1 MEERVLDNTAACN
14 ILHMQ
19 ISVKNIHPEAK
30 MPTYAHPGD
39 AGMDVY
45 AAEAVTIAP
54 GAQECVSTGIT
65 LAIPEG
71 HVGLIWD
78 KSGLACK
85 SGLTVL
91 GGVID
96 AGYRGEILVQLYN
109 TSDTVHSFAVG
120 DKVAQM
126 LIQPV
131 VRAELVAVDEL
142 DDTPRGTDGFGSTGE
157 R

>member
-1 MEERVLDNTAACN
+1 
-14 ILHMQ
+14 
-19 ISVKNIHPEAK
+19 

-39 AGMDVY
+39 AGMDFY

-54 GAQECVSTGIT
+54 GERVRIATGVC

-71 HVGLIWD
+71 YTGLMWD
-78 KSGLACK
+78 KSGIAFK
-85 SGLTVL
+85 HGLTVL

-126 LIQPV
+126 LIHPV
-131 VRAELVAVDEL
+131 VRAELVETDEL
-142 DDTPRGTDGFGSTGE
+142 DDTARGEDGFGSTGE